1 MICGDALHLSSILE
15 KEVDSDIIR
24 DPETFRVTCMVS
36 NTLGILPEA
45 IRGLALKELLA
56 TAGPGGRSI
65 IICYHQKFLRTGYEQ
80 FYSKQPQLCGECTEA
95 DFDYKTGNFKSSTTD
110 YTSHWFSQEE
120 LTDMIRANSPFAE
133 DKVALSFKFV
143 GVGIFA
149 ICDIAADAVVQR
161 THS

>member
-80 FYSKQPQLCGECTEA
+80 FYSKQPKLCGEITEA
-95 DFDYKTGNFKSSTTD
+95 DFDFEAGNFKSSTTD
-110 YTSHWFSQEE
+110 YSSHWFSQDE
-120 LTDMIRANSPFAE
+120 LTAMIQANSPYAE
-133 DKVALSFKFV
+133 DKLELSFKFV

-149 ICDIAADAVVQR
+149 ICDIAPDAIIEA
-161 THS
+161 